1 MDLEPYK
8 QVKMR
13 DFLVELLIKGH
24 LDDALLSQL
33 MWDKA
38 RREGLVVYVDLKHS
52 LSKLGMQFIKQHKEL
67 VP

>member
-24 LDDALLSQL
+24 LDDDLLSQL

-38 RREGLVVYVDLKHS
+38 RREGLVFYADFKHS

>member
-24 LDDALLSQL
+24 LDDDLLSQL

-38 RREGLVVYVDLKHS
+38 RREGLVAYVDHKRS
-52 LSKLGMQFIKQHKEL
+52 LSMLGIQFIKQHKEL